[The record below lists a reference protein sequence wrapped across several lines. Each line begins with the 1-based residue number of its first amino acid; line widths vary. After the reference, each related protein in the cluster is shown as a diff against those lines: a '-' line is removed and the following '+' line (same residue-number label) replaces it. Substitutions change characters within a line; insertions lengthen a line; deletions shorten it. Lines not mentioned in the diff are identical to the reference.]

1 MEKPPFAHPARI
13 SRARIHRIGVRS
25 LLLMLTL
32 VGLIKAPL
40 PARADVVTDVFGGT
54 SDPGWLHYTPL
65 EAFGTE
71 YRFGV
76 TNGVYSLGVG
86 PSSIAPISSSLIAAG
101 RIGVNWQDFDVR
113 IEFSG
118 WEVGVSTNTAI
129 SLIARQNGD
138 TNTPPYGPFTGYSL
152 TVQPSTTPELAATSG
167 AQARLVISTL
177 EGSTLTPIATAQL
190 RDLNPTNWY
199 ELRFTGSGTLLS
211 GRVSSVTDRETPL
224 AEVRGSD
231 PSYSSGFFSIGVV
244 DQAGQAG
251 VRNNGAHARFRNLR
265 ASSNPT
271 AADLQS
277 PPPAATYSL
286 IDRFPKPND
295 VGWTRFN
302 PFASF
307 GVFNGFSVTTNGL
320 YYLSA
325 APSPIPKNLPATVAS
340 LRREVDWSDFQTTVD
355 FTAWE
360 VSAKT
365 NGYILSIA
373 RARTNNDNTLDFYGL
388 RVVPSGNP
396 DLPGTAPFPFLIIDR
411 WDHGIRTRTNSEA
424 NLQAITFLDP
434 LQRYRMVFTGQ
445 SDLLT
450 GRLYHLADTNT
461 PIAETSL
468 VDSTLRRGFVGLMAV
483 DRFALNN
490 AGNSGVRVA
499 FANFAGTGTPVSLN
513 ITREGALQWP
523 AIFTGFTLQQTT
535 RPTNVWTNVA
545 ATVRTSG
552 TNFVVSPG
560 TSSAFQFY
568 RLIMP

>member
-1 MEKPPFAHPARI
+1 MEKPPFPRVSRT
-13 SRARIHRIGVRS
+13 SRALIHWLVIQSTV
-25 LLLMLTL
+25 LMLALLGTTG
-32 VGLIKAPL
+32 GLT
-40 PARADVVTDVFGGT
+40 PARAEVITDTFAGA

-65 EAFGTE
+65 DVFGTQ
-71 YRFGV
+71 YSFGV
-76 TNGVYSLGVG
+76 SNGVYSLSVG
-86 PSSIAPISSSLIAAG
+86 PSTIAAVAPALIAAG
-101 RIGVNWQDFDVR
+101 RIGVDWQDFDVR

-118 WEVGVSTNTAI
+118 WDVGASTNTAI
-129 SLIARQNGD
+129 HLIARQNGD
-138 TNTPPYGPFTGYSL
+138 TNTPPYGPFNGYAL

-167 AQARLVISTL
+167 AQARLVINTR

-199 ELRFTGSGTLLS
+199 ELRFTGIGTMLS
-211 GRVSSVTDRETPL
+211 GRVTAVADPGTPL

-231 PSYSSGFFSIGVV
+231 PSYDSGFFSIGVL
-244 DQAGQAG
+244 DQAGRSG
-251 VRNNGAHARFRNLR
+251 IRNNGAHAQFRNLR
-265 ASSNPT
+265 ASNRP
-271 AADLQS
+271 AATDLQS
-277 PPPAATYSL
+277 PPPAITYSL
-286 IDRFPKPND
+286 IERFPKPND
-295 VGWTRFN
+295 IGWTHFN

-320 YYLSA
+320 YFLTA

-340 LRREVDWSDFQTTVD
+340 LRREVDWSDFQTSVD
-355 FTAWE
+355 FTAWD
-360 VSAKT
+360 VAAKT

-373 RARTNNDNTLDFYGL
+373 RTRTNNDNTLDFYGL

-396 DLPGTAPFPFLIIDR
+396 DIPGTAPFPFLIIDR
-411 WDHGIRTRTNSEA
+411 WDHGVRTRTNSQA
-424 NLQAITFLDP
+424 SLQAITFLDP
-434 LQRYRMVFTGQ
+434 NQRYRMVFTGQ

-468 VDSTLRRGFVGLMAV
+468 VDSTLHRGFVGLMAV

-490 AGNSGVRVA
+490 AGNYGVRVA
-499 FANFAGTGTPVSLN
+499 FANFAATGTPVSLA
-513 ITREGALQWP
+513 ITKDGVLQWP
-523 AIFTGFTLQQTT
+523 AIFSGFTLQQTT

-545 ATVRTSG
+545 ATVRISG

-560 TSSAFQFY
+560 SSPPFQFY